1 MTRNLILI
9 PLLLWLAGCA
19 LAPPGEDQG
28 FRAGPADAAAPV
40 LPPPGTPRAVLTL
53 IGQARAAMEAGDP
66 LTAAARLERAL
77 RIEPR
82 NPVLWHYMAPCAWP
96 GISPNG
102 PPVLPPAPTASP
114 TATAACRPPTGASS
128 LPPATGSVT
137 GKAPAGPK
145 RRRNGSQPGC
155 SGMKK

>member
-1 MTRNLILI
+1 VTRNLILI

-82 NPVLWHYMAPCAWP
+82 NPVLWHYMARLRLARNQPKRAAGLAARANSLAHGNRRLQAANWRL
-96 GISPNG
+96 I
-102 PPVLPPAPTASP
+102 
-114 TATAACRPPTGASS
+114 ATARDRLGDREGARRAEAEAER
-128 LPPATGSVT
+128 LA
-137 GKAPAGPK
+137 AGL
-145 RRRNGSQPGC
+145 
-155 SGMKK
+155 